1 VPYLST
7 ISVFSH
13 LVQIIILIPPF
24 SRLRRYPFGI
34 TSVLKNLHHNPF
46 GQQKKS
52 LRQPVCIRRGINT
65 AASCHLPQQI
75 PYTQKRN
82 LRAYRSQAQK
92 RPSVPHKKPPFRE
105 ICFLTKHP
113 HRKSKTICI
122 SYRTVLFTQSHFC
135 LNLLYTFTALQG
147 EYSRS
152 LAVCQASVINTGSIS
167 ARDNPSTQPY
177 LIHHPGHI
185 YLSLPHI
192 RLPNRSCLQI
202 PIL

>member
-1 VPYLST
+1 MLTGVPYLST

-24 SRLRRYPFGI
+24 SRLRRYPFGV
-34 TSVLKNLHHNPF
+34 TSVLKNLHRNPF

-75 PYTQKRN
+75 PYTQKKETCGQTAARPKKTV
-82 LRAYRSQAQK
+82 RTAQK
-92 RPSVPHKKPPFRE
+92 PPSRE

-152 LAVCQASVINTGSIS
+152 FAVCQASVIITCACYQHWQHKCTG
-167 ARDNPSTQPY
+167 
-177 LIHHPGHI
+177 
-185 YLSLPHI
+185 
-192 RLPNRSCLQI
+192 
-202 PIL
+202 

>member
-1 VPYLST
+1 MPYLST

-24 SRLRRYPFGI
+24 SRLRQYPFGI

-82 LRAYRSQAQK
+82 LRAYRSQA
-92 RPSVPHKKPPFRE
+92 HKKPPSRE
-105 ICFLTKHP
+105 RCFLTKHL

-152 LAVCQASVINTGSIS
+152 LAVCQASVIITC
-167 ARDNPSTQPY
+167 ACYCYHHVCLLST
-177 LIHHPGHI
+177 LAA
-185 YLSLPHI
+185 
-192 RLPNRSCLQI
+192 
-202 PIL
+202 